1 LNNLLIRITQDLVCI
16 MQHILL
22 LWLLCGL
29 SVHCLYISDN
39 NPTLALQIPSLNASI
54 PTSLTGQA
62 RCYEDGHGTTKHADL
77 NDCYL
82 ATRWILT
89 DKNSVLPQTFGKG
102 VAADHKVPMT
112 WKHKSC
118 VVYLDSKQEGMETFS
133 LLRVAYY
140 ASELIQPC
148 IAQKPYSPLG
158 GAVSL
163 DKQKFYVAVV
173 GD

>member
-1 LNNLLIRITQDLVCI
+1 MRY
-16 MQHILL
+16 ILL
-22 LWLLCGL
+22 MWLLCGL
-29 SVHCLYISDN
+29 SVHCLYIGDN
-39 NPTLALQIPSLNASI
+39 DPTLALPNPSLNASI
-54 PTSLTGQA
+54 PTSFTGQA
-62 RCYEDGHGTTKHADL
+62 RCYEDKHGTTKHADL
-77 NDCYL
+77 DDCYL

-89 DKNSVLPQTFGKG
+89 DKSSVLPQTFGKG

-118 VVYLDSKQEGMETFS
+118 VVYLDSKQEGVETFS

-148 IAQKPYSPLG
+148 IAQKPYSPIG

-173 GD
+173 GA